1 VPQTAVS
8 RQTYTCRMTTRTGV
22 RRYRWIIAGGRGI
35 DSAWSYDH
43 GGYGLSQRQ
52 MGTAIKQSGVPRS
65 ELFITTKIP
74 VSSNVSAADGTIEYD
89 LAQLMVAQV
98 DLLLIHTPG
107 KSSRDIA
114 TTWSAMEAALAAGK
128 TRAIGVSN
136 FVTSNLETLLATAR
150 VVPAVNQI
158 SFSVGKVD
166 NATVRYC
173 KSKGIAIEAYSPL
186 GHTGAPVL
194 ENEAV
199 KRIASAHS
207 KSPAAVALRYIVQSG
222 HSFVTASGH
231 IDYDKEDL
239 DLFDWSLTTSE
250 MQTLDSQ

>member
-1 VPQTAVS
+1 
-8 RQTYTCRMTTRTGV
+8 M
-22 RRYRWIIAGGRGI
+22 RRYRWIMAGGRGI

-52 MGTAIKQSGVPRS
+52 MGIAIKESGVPRS

-89 LAQLMVAQV
+89 LTQLMVAHV

-107 KSSRDIA
+107 KSSKDIA

-136 FVTSNLETLLATAR
+136 FVTSDLETLLTTAK

-158 SFSVGKVD
+158 SLSIGKVD
-166 NATVRYC
+166 NDTVSYC
-173 KSKGIAIEAYSPL
+173 KFNNITVEAYSPL

-194 ENEAV
+194 KNAAV
-199 KRIASAHS
+199 KKIASAHR
-207 KSPAAVALRYIVQSG
+207 KSPASVALRYVVQSG
-222 HSFVTASGH
+222 HTFVTASGET
-231 IDYDKEDL
+231 DYDKEDL
-239 DLFDWSLTTSE
+239 DIFDWSLTASE
-250 MQTLDSQ
+250 MHTLDSQ